1 MLQAIYKHMYE
12 SLFDY
17 LLRYRLEKSLPHLMN
32 FYCSI
37 TEAAFLMGFADSN
50 YFSKV
55 FRKFIQIET
64 FPFTVAICSIS
75 CRISFTRTFSAYI
88 NSFGSVISAW

>member
-17 LLRYRLEKSLPHLMN
+17 LLIYRIKKDLPHLMKFN
-32 FYCSI
+32 CSI
-37 TEAAFLMGFADSN
+37 TEAAFLVGYADSS

-55 FRKFIQIET
+55 FRKSIQIET
-64 FPFTVAICSIS
+64 FPFTVTICSIS